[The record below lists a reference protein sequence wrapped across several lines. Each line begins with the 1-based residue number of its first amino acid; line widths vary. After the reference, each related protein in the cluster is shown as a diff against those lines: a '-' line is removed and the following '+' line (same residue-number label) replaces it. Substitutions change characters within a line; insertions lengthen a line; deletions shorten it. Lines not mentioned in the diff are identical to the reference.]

1 MAKVVFSYS
10 HADEQLRNEL
20 EKHLSPLQ
28 HMGRI
33 ETWHDRRIVPGEE
46 FDSEIDQ
53 HFAEADIV
61 LLLVSPDFI
70 ASDYCYE
77 VEMTSSIQR
86 HERGEATVIPVI
98 LRPCVWHALPFG
110 KLLAATP
117 DGKEIVKYTNI
128 DDGFVEVVNAVN
140 RALDKLGG
148 TESEVLPTASL
159 PRFEASESSIS
170 DVSQAGSGPRSSNM
184 AISKEFTDR
193 DRDLAC
199 KEGFDYLARFFENSL
214 GELSTRNPELE
225 TDFRQR
231 DADSFECS
239 IYKNGSRVSHC
250 GIWRSSG
257 GLSLGDICYSSEG
270 ISTNSCNDSMSADT
284 DGAILG
290 FKSLIGGMMGQDRDA
305 LLTAE
310 GMAEQFWEQL
320 IRPLK

>member
-10 HADEQLRNEL
+10 HVDEQLRNEL
-20 EKHLSPLQ
+20 EKHLSPLKRL
-28 HMGRI
+28 GRI

-77 VEMTSSIQR
+77 IEMTNSIQR
-86 HERGEATVIPVI
+86 HECGEATVIPVI
-98 LRPCVWHALPFG
+98 LRPCAWKQLPFG

-117 DGKEIVKYTNI
+117 GGKAIVTYTNI
-128 DDGFVEVVNAVN
+128 DDGFVEVVNAVT
-140 RALDKLGG
+140 RALDELGKS
-148 TESEVLPTASL
+148 ESGVLPTASL
-159 PRFEASESSIS
+159 PGVEAQVASMSSMS
-170 DVSQAGSGPRSSNM
+170 HTGSSPRSSNM
-184 AISKEFTDR
+184 AIRKEFTDR

-199 KEGFDYLARFFENSL
+199 KEGFDYLSRFFANSL
-214 GELSTRNPELE
+214 EELSTRNPELE

-239 IYKNGSRVSHC
+239 IYQNGKRISHC
-250 GIWRSSG
+250 GIWRNSGSSG
-257 GLSLGDICYSSEG
+257 LGDICYSSDG
-270 ISTNSCNDSMSADT
+270 ISANSWNDSMSVDS

-290 FKSLIGGMMGQDRDA
+290 FTSLMGGMMGQHRDA

-310 GMAEQFWEQL
+310 GMAEHFWEQL
-320 IRPLK
+320 LCPLK